1 MADAPRTVFDAR
13 QLDCKNAAHSLAL
26 ALGESLAAVFADDGS
41 DDEESQPRAF
51 DPRRDPAGRAVE
63 TFEYPLQLAMGNAH
77 AAVGHAHRDPPVVN
91 GRDLDRHV
99 DPPVGIFDRVV
110 DQVRYGRA

>member
-13 QLDCKNAAHSLAL
+13 QLDCKDAAHSLAL

-63 TFEYPLQLAMGNAH
+63 TFEYPLQFVAWNAH
-77 AAVGHAHRDPPVVN
+77 AAVGHAHRGPFVV
-91 GRDLDRHV
+91 RRPDLDRHV
-99 DPPVGIFDRVV
+99 DISVGIFDRVV
-110 DQVRYGRA
+110 DQ